1 MAPSTSCM
9 GPCSSDTGAA
19 PAGTARGDRRMEADG
34 HRAAPWVG
42 ECLVTRG
49 TPVSRC
55 LLASG
60 SSRAPPPQGQR
71 ASTESSTARRGI
83 RRPGDA
89 EPRIGNPCEI
99 ASPLTS
105 TASQDRPAVGSRTS
119 TVRLVIVL
127 GAVNA
132 IGPLSIDM
140 YLPAFP
146 GIARGLH
153 ASAAQVQLT
162 LTACVAGLA
171 LGQLVVGP
179 LSDRL
184 GRRRPLMA
192 AMTTYTVAS
201 VLCSIA
207 PSAPVLMGLRFVQG
221 LAGAG
226 GLVISRGVVRDL
238 HSGAAAVRLFSSLM
252 LVTGLAPILAPLA
265 GGQVLAVTSWRGI
278 FVVLAT
284 LSALLALTVALGL
297 RETLP
302 PERRSD
308 HGLRRTLQTM
318 RLLLGDR
325 WFVCHGLAGGLGFG
339 ALFAYISGSSFV
351 LPGIYGVS
359 PQLYSVLFPP
369 NGLGLIGGS
378 QVNARLVGRYGPGR
392 LLRGGLLSITGS
404 AAALLAVVTAGG
416 LGVWAVLVPMFV
428 IVSSLSFVLPNSTA
442 LALADHADVAGTAS
456 ALLGVGQFLIGAV
469 VAPLVGAGGTE
480 SAVPMAAVMT
490 GAAVAALAA
499 RQVAGA
505 RRRGARW
512 RACRFG

>member
-1 MAPSTSCM
+1 MGPQPST
-9 GPCSSDTGAA
+9 A
-19 PAGTARGDRRMEADG
+19 
-34 HRAAPWVG
+34 
-42 ECLVTRG
+42 
-49 TPVSRC
+49 
-55 LLASG
+55 
-60 SSRAPPPQGQR
+60 
-71 ASTESSTARRGI
+71 
-83 RRPGDA
+83 
-89 EPRIGNPCEI
+89 
-99 ASPLTS
+99 
-105 TASQDRPAVGSRTS
+105 
-119 TVRLVIVL
+119 RLVIVL

-146 GIARGLH
+146 DIARSLST
-153 ASAAQVQLT
+153 SAAQVQLT

-184 GRRRPLMA
+184 GRRLPLIA
-192 AMTTYTVAS
+192 AMAIYAVAS
-201 VLCSIA
+201 VCCSIA
-207 PSAPVLMGLRFVQG
+207 PSAPVLMALRFVQG

-226 GLVISRGVVRDL
+226 GVVIARAVVRDL
-238 HSGAAAVRLFSSLM
+238 RSGAAAVRLFSSLM

-265 GGQVLAVTSWRGI
+265 GGQVLALASWRGI
-278 FVVLAT
+278 FIVLAT
-284 LSALLALTVALGL
+284 LSALLALIVALGL

-308 HGLRRTLQTM
+308 RGLRRTLAIM
-318 RLLLGDR
+318 RALLRDR
-325 WFVCHGLAGGLGFG
+325 WFVGHALAGGLGFG

-351 LPGIYGVS
+351 LQGIYGVS
-359 PQLYSVLFPP
+359 PQLYSVLFAV
-369 NGLGLIGGS
+369 NGLGLIAGS
-378 QVNARLVGRYGPGR
+378 QLNARLVGRFGPAK
-392 LLRGGLLSITGS
+392 LLRAGLLSITGS

-480 SAVPMAAVMT
+480 SAVPMAGVMT
-490 GAAVAALAA
+490 GAAGAAPAGRPAA
-499 RQVAGA
+499 RA
-505 RRRGARW
+505 RRGGPR
-512 RACRFG
+512 

>member
-1 MAPSTSCM
+1 MTS
-9 GPCSSDTGAA
+9 AA
-19 PAGTARGDRRMEADG
+19 VED
-34 HRAAPWVG
+34 RAA
-42 ECLVTRG
+42 
-49 TPVSRC
+49 
-55 LLASG
+55 A
-60 SSRAPPPQGQR
+60 R
-71 ASTESSTARRGI
+71 ASR
-83 RRPGDA
+83 
-89 EPRIGNPCEI
+89 
-99 ASPLTS
+99 
-105 TASQDRPAVGSRTS
+105 
-119 TVRLVIVL
+119 VRLVVVL

-146 GIARGLH
+146 EIAASLH

-184 GRRRPLMA
+184 GRRGPLVA
-192 AMTTYTVAS
+192 AMATYTIAAI
-201 VLCSIA
+201 LCSIA
-207 PSAPVLMGLRFVQG
+207 PSAPVLMALRFVQG

-226 GLVISRGVVRDL
+226 GVVIARAVVRDL

-265 GGQVLAVTSWRGI
+265 GAQVLAVTSWRGI
-278 FVVLAT
+278 FVVLAVQA
-284 LSALLALTVALGL
+284 ALLAVLVAVGL
-297 RETLP
+297 PETLP

-308 HGLRRTLQTM
+308 QGLRRTLATM
-318 RLLLGDR
+318 RMLLRDR
-325 WFVCHGLAGGLGFG
+325 WFVGHALAGGLGFG

-351 LPGIYGVS
+351 LQGIYGVS
-359 PQLYSVLFPP
+359 PQLYSVLFAM
-369 NGLGLIGGS
+369 NGLGLIAGS
-378 QVNARLVGRYGPGR
+378 QVNARLVGRDGPGT
-392 LLRGGLLSITGS
+392 LLRAGLLTI
-404 AAALLAVVTAGG
+404 AAAASVLLVVVSVGG
-416 LGVWAVLVPMFV
+416 LGVGAVLAPMFV

-499 RQVAGA
+499 RQAAGA
-505 RRRGARW
+505 GRW
-512 RACRFG
+512 AA